1 MNLQALLGSQAP
13 AIEIAGLTDDSR
25 RVQPGYLFCAVK
37 GHSADGHEFVDD
49 ALRRG
54 AVAIISERP
63 LPLVD
68 PAIAVLVRP
77 DLAARRG
84 DWAACFHG
92 YPAKVNRCIGV
103 TGTNGKTSVAWFTAY
118 MLELLGQSAGYMGT
132 VGWGRIGHLQASD
145 STTAGAIVNQ
155 ERLAWLLEHGVR
167 ATAMEV
173 SSHAL
178 DQGRVDGIP
187 FSAAV
192 FTNLTRDHLD
202 YHGTM
207 TDYANAKRKLFETAD
222 LLFAVVN
229 VDDEFGRTLVE
240 EFRDRVQLVTYGRK
254 AEVSW
259 SNLRPGP
266 TSIRGRWTTPWGQ
279 GLFELPMVGEFSVAN
294 AAAALAVLGA
304 QGNDLHA
311 LIDAQRQLPPV
322 PGRMQFFRV
331 QDGPVVVVDYAHT
344 PDALTVVLKALRQ
357 HSTGELVC
365 VMGCGG
371 DRDKGKRPLMAAVAD
386 ELADVLWLTSDNPRS
401 EDPELILD
409 AMRGGLAGQSCV
421 YECVDR
427 ADAIRRAVACANEGD
442 VILVAGKGHEDYQEF
457 ATGRVPFS
465 DVQIVQELVRMKA
478 YD

>member
-1 MNLQALLGSQAP
+1 MNLQALLGLQAP
-13 AIEIAGLTDDSR
+13 ALEISGLTDDSR

-37 GHSADGHEFVDD
+37 GHDTDGHQFVDD

-54 AVAIISERP
+54 ATAIISERP
-63 LPLVD
+63 LPSVD
-68 PAIAVLVRP
+68 PAIAVLIQP

-84 DWAACFHG
+84 QWAAAFHG
-92 YPAKVNRCIGV
+92 YPARANRCIGV

-132 VGWGRIGHLQASD
+132 VGWGRIGHLQAAD

-187 FSAAV
+187 FAAAV

-207 TDYANAKRKLFETAD
+207 NDYADAKRKLFASAD
-222 LLFAVVN
+222 LPLAVIN
-229 VDDEFGRTLVE
+229 IDDEFGCRLVD
-240 EFRDRVQLVTYGRK
+240 EFRDRVQVITYGRK

-259 SNLRPGP
+259 NNLRPGP
-266 TSIRGRWTTPWGQ
+266 TGIRGRWSTPWGQ
-279 GLFELPMVGEFSVAN
+279 GLFELPLVGEFSVAN
-294 AAAALAVLGA
+294 AAAALAVLAA
-304 QGNDLHA
+304 QGHDLKT
-311 LIDAQRQLPPV
+311 LIDVQRQMPSV
-322 PGRMQFFRV
+322 PGRMQFFRI

-344 PDALTVVLKALRQ
+344 PDALTVVLKALRE
-357 HSTGELVC
+357 HTRGELVC

-371 DRDKGKRPLMAAVAD
+371 DRDTGKRPLMAAVAD

-401 EDPELILD
+401 EDPELILEE
-409 AMRGGLAGQSCV
+409 MRGGLAGRSCV

-427 ADAIRRAVACANEGD
+427 ADAIRRAVGCADAGD
-442 VILVAGKGHEDYQEF
+442 LVLVAGKGHEDYQEF
-457 ATGRVPFS
+457 ANGRVPFS
-465 DVQIVQELVRMKA
+465 DVQLVQDIVRQKA